1 MMSINE
7 RESEQ
12 FWMNAAID
20 LASIFAE
27 IKRREA
33 NDLVEEMFH
42 DGIHAMLEM
51 AEAKLA
57 MYATMRLEETD
68 RLMNAVKD
76 MQVTLK
82 KWIEG

>member
-1 MMSINE
+1 MMSLKE

-12 FWMNAAID
+12 FWMNSAID
-20 LASIFAE
+20 LASIVAE

-51 AEAKLA
+51 AESKLA

-68 RLMNAVKD
+68 KLMNAVAK
-76 MQVTLK
+76 MQVTLN
-82 KWIEG
+82 KWIRG

>member
-1 MMSINE
+1 MMSIKE

-20 LASIFAE
+20 LAS

-57 MYATMRLEETD
+57 MYVTMRYEETD
-68 RLMNAVKD
+68 KLMNAVKD